1 MTAWAARENFRDS
14 RVTDFTPTKHQ
25 SLESSPSKAKRKSKK
40 GVYIPNIKL
49 TNEGN
54 KTNVNF
60 QPGEGVQFVLQPELV
75 SHLRHTGSG
84 MKHDITVGTKNLTKD
99 VHDFIKGF
107 LNGVVT
113 TDKHTAL
120 TDIKDITDQL
130 FDVIIPDIFRPI
142 AEAIKNFALSLGGGV
157 FGPLISMIATLAIY
171 ILPPMALV
179 ATLLGVTAIA
189 IVAAFAIGEAA
200 NGPEIWDSE
209 VYEAFISPTDQFQ
222 GGFQQGGFQQGGIQ
236 DGGFQLGGI
245 QDGGFQ
251 QDGFQQGGIQGGF
264 NPVGGNQG
272 GFNPVGGFNGN
283 RRSSYSSYNRRSDDL
298 SNPILLTKTG
308 SDADHLW
315 NTIDGS
321 SSSFADRSHRS
332 LHSRSHVSKP
342 LLNRIAHR
350 VVNAVHKY
358 QKMYEDYQKE

>member
-1 MTAWAARENFRDS
+1 MKGIILCLSLVMTTWAARENFRDS

-200 NGPEIWDSE
+200 NGPEIWDSD
-209 VYEAFISPTDQFQ
+209 VYEDFISPTDQFQ
-222 GGFQQGGFQQGGIQ
+222 
-236 DGGFQLGGI
+236 
-245 QDGGFQ
+245 GGFQ

-264 NPVGGNQG
+264 NPVGGNQV

-358 QKMYEDYQKE
+358 QKMYED